1 LDRLTLRHAPFYA
14 PVNAIIASTIRL
26 DCRKVVLG
34 TLYCIGCK
42 SAKMSAIAFLR
53 SIMVLAYFY
62 AAMKSSAFTIFGEGI
77 AGWEYSQHD

>member
-1 LDRLTLRHAPFYA
+1 
-14 PVNAIIASTIRL
+14 
-26 DCRKVVLG
+26 
-34 TLYCIGCK
+34 
-42 SAKMSAIAFLR
+42 MSAIAFLR